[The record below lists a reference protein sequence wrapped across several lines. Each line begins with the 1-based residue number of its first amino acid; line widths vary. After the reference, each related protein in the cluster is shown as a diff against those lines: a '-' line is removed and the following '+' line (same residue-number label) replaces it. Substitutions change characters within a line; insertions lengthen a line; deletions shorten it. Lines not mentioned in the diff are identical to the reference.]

1 MECSFERDHDVFS
14 YFQEKEGE
22 LEHQKKLNELELQ
35 KAKELA
41 EIEVWNQ
48 YSVSNSN
55 SNSVL
60 GDLFI
65 IFFSV

>member
-1 MECSFERDHDVFS
+1 MMFFS

-55 SNSVL
+55 IVL

-65 IFFSV
+65 ISFFCSA

>member
-1 MECSFERDHDVFS
+1 MDCTCPRLSDDVFC

-41 EIEVWNQ
+41 EIEVWNK
-48 YSVSNSN
+48 YSVIVVVIVSFQ
-55 SNSVL
+55 VIL
-60 GDLFI
+60 
-65 IFFSV
+65 V